1 MYAAAVRL
9 PVLAAQPIARAG
21 YLSGAFL
28 FSPPLRLGRRL
39 QLLQRF
45 KEGKA
50 LEAWRLPSPI
60 LRRSPL
66 RHARRRQTV
75 AASSSASGGSFSR
88 VRVSHRDCNRCYRLP
103 VNGRSAEDEKLFLSP
118 GFSRWCATL
127 QAQTFRRTNLFSV
140 AASPETARQNLSGF
154 ALSCPAA
161 RPLRHSTS
169 SDVRAVTNL
178 RQPCLW
184 LPQD

>member
-1 MYAAAVRL
+1 MGVYAAAVRL

-103 VNGRSAEDEKLFLSP
+103 VNGRSAEGEKLF
-118 GFSRWCATL
+118 SRPASRGGARPCKRRHSD
-127 QAQTFRRTNLFSV
+127 AQICSAWRRLL
-140 AASPETARQNLSGF
+140 RQQGKI
-154 ALSCPAA
+154 CPALRSAA
-161 RPLRHSTS
+161 RRHGRCAIQLRAMF
-169 SDVRAVTNL
+169 V
-178 RQPCLW
+178 P
-184 LPQD
+184 